1 MTYLLTLNGK
11 EHKAQV
17 ETVRPGRYRITL
29 DGEAFVVSARRPEA
43 GIYSLL
49 LGAAG
54 GADEFTGGKVV
65 EADVGVGPDE
75 VTVGVRGEI
84 FAIGAIDERRK
95 NLRSAGAAA
104 AGSGEGAIKSPMPGK
119 VVKILVAKG
128 ATVTRGQGVVV
139 VEAMKMENE
148 LSAPRD
154 GVVKEISVS
163 EGQAVDGG
171 TLLVT
176 LE

>member
-1 MTYLLTLNGK
+1 MIYLLSLNGK
-11 EHKAQV
+11 EHRAQV

-29 DGEAFVVSARRPEA
+29 DGEAFVVSARRPES
-43 GIYSLL
+43 GIYSLIV
-49 LGAAG
+49 GPAG

-65 EADVGVGPDE
+65 EADVDVATDA
-75 VTVGVRGEI
+75 VTVGVRGEM

-95 NLRSAGAAA
+95 NLRGAAAAA
-104 AGSGEGAIKSPMPGK
+104 AGSGEGALKSPMPGK

-128 ATVTRGQGVVV
+128 AKVTRGQGVVV

-148 LSAPRD
+148 LGAPRD
-154 GVVKEISVS
+154 GVVKEISVA
-163 EGQAVDGG
+163 EGQPVEGG
-171 TLLVT
+171 ALLIT